1 MARTRTRLNLDWD
14 SLFPG
19 NTLTIGNF
27 VVVIR
32 PLGLLS
38 LATIAKELKG
48 FGKLIADDGVTW
60 ETYHTPENLIKIAA
74 ILLDKFPGV
83 LAEASN
89 IAEEDLVQL
98 PLETIL
104 TILNTVLEVNM
115 KSKEDLEK
123 NFQSLAEK
131 FQSLTPSQK

>member
-1 MARTRTRLNLDWD
+1 MARTRTRLTLDWD

-19 NTLTIGNF
+19 SSLTIGDST
-27 VVVIR
+27 VVIR
-32 PLGLLS
+32 PLGILS
-38 LATIAKELKG
+38 LATIAKQLKG

-60 ETYHTPENLIKIAA
+60 ETYHHPENLVKIAA
-74 ILLDKFPGV
+74 ILLDKFPSV

-89 IAEEDLVQL
+89 IEEEDLALL

-123 NFQSLAEK
+123 NFKSLAGK
-131 FQSLTPSQK
+131 FQSLTPSQN